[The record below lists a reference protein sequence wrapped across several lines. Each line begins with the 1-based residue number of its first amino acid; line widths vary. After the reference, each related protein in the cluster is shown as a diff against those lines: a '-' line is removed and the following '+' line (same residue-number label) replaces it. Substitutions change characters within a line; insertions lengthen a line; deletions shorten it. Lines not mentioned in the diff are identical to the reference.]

1 MNPFRLFYF
10 VSSKSTQA
18 RLLAADKPTVRQLML
33 WYILPLSTVLCLM
46 MYLSLSYHYPKLF
59 FDRLPGDRLLLIS
72 AELLCLQLL
81 VVLSMAWI
89 TQRLAGMI
97 NQRASFRDAL
107 LIMAIGTTPLWLA
120 SLVYWVP
127 DLRVNVVMHGLAV
140 AVSVLLVYRGVRY
153 IFGVRERGALMT
165 LTAAIVCSAALAFAV
180 VLIGSLTSWEGI
192 EQLQFAIQKL

>member
-1 MNPFRLFYF
+1 
-10 VSSKSTQA
+10 
-18 RLLAADKPTVRQLML
+18 
-33 WYILPLSTVLCLM
+33 
-46 MYLSLSYHYPKLF
+46 
-59 FDRLPGDRLLLIS
+59 DRLLLIS

-81 VVLSMAWI
+81 VVLGMAWI